1 MQGSPTLSVGISD
14 AYITSLHFQIGIFLR
29 QFVFLLQLLEIS
41 IGICLIKHFIALL
54 AQCLHF
60 VAGFAKFRRNPL
72 QVLIDELVERRLII
86 MDLFIP
92 CISLR
97 DHVLY
102 RVGCHAV
109 IPVVRGFLMSKPSID
124 FHENTFAA
132 VFDLIGCQHIF
143 RLSKRLI
150 QILMQ
155 SFWRQYFTIWH
166 DRSVVNHD
174 ITAIVLATTPYK
186 IAGSVGGRYVAIL
199 EISVAS
205 RLHLICRNLRSIC

>member
-1 MQGSPTLSVGISD
+1 
-14 AYITSLHFQIGIFLR
+14 
-29 QFVFLLQLLEIS
+29 
-41 IGICLIKHFIALL
+41 
-54 AQCLHF
+54 
-60 VAGFAKFRRNPL
+60 
-72 QVLIDELVERRLII
+72 
-86 MDLFIP
+86 
-92 CISLR
+92 
-97 DHVLY
+97 
-102 RVGCHAV
+102 
-109 IPVVRGFLMSKPSID
+109 MSKPSID
-124 FHENTFAA
+124 LHENTFAA

-155 SFWRQYFTIWH
+155 SFWRQYFTVWH

-205 RLHLICRNLRSIC
+205 RLHFIGRNFRSVCQVNISVLTQFFQRRFRVLNISVVHVNFDSLLFQIIPQVIILSARLE